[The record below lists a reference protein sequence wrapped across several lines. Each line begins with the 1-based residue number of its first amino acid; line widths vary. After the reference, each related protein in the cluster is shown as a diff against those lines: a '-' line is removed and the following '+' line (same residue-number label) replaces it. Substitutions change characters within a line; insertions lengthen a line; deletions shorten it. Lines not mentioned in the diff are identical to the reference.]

1 MKRLGMVSFSIKVT
15 NRYFFLQKKLQIV
28 TGTSTFSNK
37 KVTKHYLG
45 TYVFVLQNYK
55 SSLYKRKFELLIL
68 VQKKMSCYF
77 FEQKPIDS

>member
-1 MKRLGMVSFSIKVT
+1 MKRLGMVSFSVKVT

-45 TYVFVLQNYK
+45 TGTYVFVLQNYK

-68 VQKKMSCYF
+68 VQKRNELLLF
-77 FEQKPIDS
+77 